1 MSIPLSFYAKLLV
14 ESASRTLVLLA
25 FSAVLVAA
33 PAHAQ
38 TEAPR
43 IVMAIHGGAGTILP
57 ENMTDAQ
64 EAQYRAALEAS
75 LRAGYAV
82 LDSGGTS
89 VDAVIAA
96 ITPMEDS
103 PLFNSGKGAVFT
115 SERTVELDAS
125 IMDGRTRQAG
135 AVTGVKRVK
144 SPITLARR
152 VMEASP
158 HVMLMGEGAEA
169 FAEVQGLEM
178 VPNEYFYTDRR
189 LRQIDAI
196 LKEETA
202 EQEAASEDVSSENAS
217 SEQASSSGP
226 RPSKKQKSEEPSTA
240 RPLQKKFGTV
250 GAVALDQEGN
260 LAAGTSTGGMTN
272 KRFGRIGDSPII
284 GAGTYADNETVAVS
298 STGHGEYFIRYVIA
312 HDIAAMMR
320 YAGADVETAANT
332 VVMNKLTEHGGT
344 GGVIALDAE
353 GRAALPFNTPGMY
366 RGTIDEEGTVTVH
379 IYGSD
384 TE

>member
-1 MSIPLSFYAKLLV
+1 MFIFFSRRALCVLQAAGRSFVVLAFGL
-14 ESASRTLVLLA
+14 TLLA
-25 FSAVLVAA
+25 ASVR
-33 PAHAQ
+33 AQ
-38 TEAPR
+38 TDAPR
-43 IVMAIHGGAGTILP
+43 VVMAVHGGAGTILP
-57 ENMTDAQ
+57 ENMTDVQ
-64 EAQYRAALEAS
+64 EAQYRAALEAA

-89 VDAVIAA
+89 VEAVIAA

-103 PLFNSGKGAVFT
+103 PLFNSGRGAVFT

-125 IMDGRTRQAG
+125 LMDGRTHQAG

-158 HVMLMGEGAEA
+158 HVMMMGEGAEA
-169 FAEVQGLEM
+169 FAEEQGLEM
-178 VPNEYFYTDRR
+178 VPNEYFYTVRR
-189 LRQIDAI
+189 RQQIDAV
-196 LKEETA
+196 LKD
-202 EQEAASEDVSSENAS
+202 EAAEREAS
-217 SEQASSSGP
+217 SEQAPSDGAPSSGP
-226 RPSKKQKSEEPSTA
+226 MPSKEQKSGGPRA
-240 RPLQKKFGTV
+240 AMPLQKKFGTV
-250 GAVALDQEGN
+250 GAVALDREGD

-298 STGHGEYFIRYVIA
+298 STGHGEYFIRYVVA

-320 YAGADVETAANT
+320 YAGADVETAART
-332 VVMNKLTEHGGT
+332 VIMDKLTEHGGT
-344 GGVIALDAE
+344 GGVIALDAD
-353 GRAALPFNTPGMY
+353 GHVALSFNTPGMY
-366 RGTIDEEGTVTVH
+366 RGTIDEHGAVNIQ
-379 IYGSD
+379 IYGPD